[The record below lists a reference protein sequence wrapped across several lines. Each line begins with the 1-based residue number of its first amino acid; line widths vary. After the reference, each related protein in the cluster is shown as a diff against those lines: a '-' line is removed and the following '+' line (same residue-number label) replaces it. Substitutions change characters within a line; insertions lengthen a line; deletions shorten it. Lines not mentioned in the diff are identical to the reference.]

1 MKEPLLAAVVAN
13 ESESSVPNESFD
25 RAAWHSS
32 LLGRACPR
40 IDNQV
45 SFRAKLEEIARGKR
59 GRAWKLELPIE
70 SNGYGSVLKHGA
82 GCRVQR
88 SGCGCSSAGCKSA
101 VLRALHPPPLPPA
114 PFNELLRHRD
124 RDLLTETR
132 HRHVLVVA
140 DLQRKLVLSGG

>member
-70 SNGYGSVLKHGA
+70 SNGYGSVLKKGA
-82 GCRVQR
+82 E
-88 SGCGCSSAGCKSA
+88 CSCPGPVAA
-101 VLRALHPPPLPPA
+101 VLGSRVHCFVRCTLPLCP
-114 PFNELLRHRD
+114 LLP
-124 RDLLTETR
+124 LMSYSVTLI
-132 HRHVLVVA
+132 VIC
-140 DLQRKLVLSGG
+140 